1 MRIFSF
7 YLLFISL
14 LFQGCFEKNNNSFD
28 GKNISINTEI
38 KVDSS
43 IINFYLPYKSKL
55 QDGLM
60 NKPISYSLKT
70 YKKNDG
76 ILNSSL
82 GNMFADATYDLINPI
97 FKNKTPDIDSGVI
110 PKLLKSS
117 TE

>member
-1 MRIFSF
+1 MINRYIDFYEDENDTKTYTDDVNDFFNMRIFSF

-14 LFQGCFEKNNNSFD
+14 LFQGCFETNKNFFD
-28 GKNISINTEI
+28 GKNISINSEI

-60 NKPISYSLKT
+60 SKPISYSLKT

-82 GNMFADATYDLINPI
+82 GNMFEPY
-97 FKNKTPDIDSGVI
+97 
-110 PKLLKSS
+110 LK
-117 TE
+117 

>member
-14 LFQGCFEKNNNSFD
+14 LFQGCFETNNNSFD
-28 GKNISINTEI
+28 GKNISINSEI

-82 GNMFADATYDLINPI
+82 GNMFADVLVFNFGAQSQVPGSARTHASVCALP
-97 FKNKTPDIDSGVI
+97 
-110 PKLLKSS
+110 
-117 TE
+117 